1 MNSRILI
8 LLFLIPLSSFG
19 KPKPVEQKQ
28 FVVYEDSLRKIGATM
43 FRGSDQ
49 EKMNTN
55 KKFTD
60 LLRKAL
66 NTEGAFDYPFD
77 SLKFIA
83 NLTSSDKAIRIFNW
97 DIPKNDGTFIYYG
110 FLFVDESKTGSAK
123 KTDKNKYTLYELN
136 DKSETIKNPELAVL
150 SPDNWFGALYYKI
163 VVTNDKDKKYYTVIG
178 WDGNTNLT
186 WKKIL
191 DVITFGKDG
200 KPVFGEKYL
209 FDRGKRSSKR
219 VIFEFR
225 ADLTMTLRYEEDKKR
240 IVFDHLAPEV
250 SGAEGMYQFYSQ
262 TFVYDCF
269 NWKKGK
275 WRIEEDIDARNDKN
289 KKDNEYVKPQGDQNP
304 GNTQQQ
310 APAPNGPP
318 KKKKKLFHR
327 GNI

>member
-1 MNSRILI
+1 MNFRIFI
-8 LLFLIPLSSFG
+8 LLFLIPFAGSA
-19 KPKPVEQKQ
+19 KPKAVDQKQ
-28 FVVYEDSLRKIGATM
+28 FVVLEDSLQKMGQTM

-49 EKMNTN
+49 EKLNSN

-60 LLRKAL
+60 LLRKVL
-66 NTEGAFDYPFD
+66 NMDGAFDYPFD

-97 DIPKNDGTFIYYG
+97 DIPKNDGTYIYYG
-110 FLFVDESKTGSAK
+110 FLFVDDSKTGQDK
-123 KTDKNKYTLYELN
+123 KGQKNKFTLYELD
-136 DKSETIKNPELAVL
+136 DKSAEIKNPELAVL
-150 SPDNWFGALYYKI
+150 STDKWFGALYYKI
-163 VVTNDKDKKYYTVIG
+163 IVTNDRDKKYYTVLG
-178 WDGNTNLT
+178 WDGNTNMT
-186 WKKIL
+186 WKKII

-200 KPVFGEKYL
+200 QPIFGEKSI

-225 ADLTMTLRYEEDKKR
+225 ADLTMTLRYEDDKKR

-275 WRIEEDIDARNDKN
+275 WRLEEDIDARNDKN
-289 KKDNEYVKPQGDQNP
+289 KKDNEYIKPQGDQNP
-304 GNTQQQ
+304 GSGT
-310 APAPNGPP
+310 PAPSPSGKPP
-318 KKKKKLFHR
+318 KKKLFHHS
-327 GNI
+327 